1 MGLLFGFYP
10 ILIISF
16 MVLIYWIIVLLFS
29 IRMIKDKN
37 VTDKNR
43 VFWILL
49 VLISGVIGLI
59 IYIAVDE
66 KNIF

>member
-29 IRMIKDKN
+29 IHMIKDKN
-37 VTDKNR
+37 VTYKNR

>member
-16 MVLIYWIIVLLFS
+16 IVLIYWIIVLLFS
-29 IRMIKDKN
+29 IHMIKDKN
-37 VTDKNR
+37 VTYKNR

>member
-10 ILIISF
+10 LLIISF

-29 IRMIKDKN
+29 IKMIKNKN

-43 VFWILL
+43 IFWILL
-49 VLISGVIGLI
+49 VLILGVIGLI

>member
-10 ILIISF
+10 LLIISF
-16 MVLIYWIIVLLFS
+16 MVLIYWNIVLLFS
-29 IRMIKDKN
+29 IKMIKNKN

-43 VFWILL
+43 IFWILL
-49 VLISGVIGLI
+49 VLILGVIGLI